1 MAGHL
6 VLWVL
11 LPVVAYLLAA
21 AWHRRFKQYANFPQL
36 RPSFIWGHMKTIR
49 EFTVKNNDRPGLHI
63 DWILRDMVKAAGNPS
78 VLFVDTR
85 PASYAMAVISSH
97 EVAEQL
103 SRATKQYPWSAPKSP
118 TIAELVNLVGHQSIL
133 SKQREEWKSLRKQYN
148 PGFAPRHLMTLLPC
162 IIDKTEIFLGRL
174 DKLCENGESFPLTDL
189 IISLTFDIIG
199 AVTMGIDFDAQH
211 PNSSRQGEFIRA
223 YDQLVQ
229 TFQGR
234 SNALPWWCYPRLSLK
249 RFILGKKVDSLLE
262 LMIRQKHSEEQPQEK
277 RSVLSLSLQGHD
289 ELDEQLLTQTI
300 DQVKTFLFAG
310 HDTTSILLAWAFYF
324 LHRHPEAQKA
334 LVSELDTLFGP
345 ESGASFELLKQKL
358 LGPGGDELLNNMT
371 YTTAVIK
378 ETLRLCPPAGTARMA
393 PPGSNFVVRTP
404 EGQELCLDGMILY
417 NCATIIQR
425 DPQVF
430 GDTADEFMPERWL
443 GDKSGIMSTSND
455 GDSSIEEG
463 RRFPASAW
471 RPFERGPRNCIG
483 QDLATIEARVIIAF
497 VARTYDFTKVGLGEL
512 KRDEKGAFII
522 EQAGKY
528 RVKSKEMYNTQQ
540 VTAKPVDGMLM
551 TVKRK

>member
-1 MAGHL
+1 
-6 VLWVL
+6 
-11 LPVVAYLLAA
+11 
-21 AWHRRFKQYANFPQL
+21 
-36 RPSFIWGHMKTIR
+36 
-49 EFTVKNNDRPGLHI
+49 
-63 DWILRDMVKAAGNPS
+63 
-78 VLFVDTR
+78 
-85 PASYAMAVISSH
+85 
-97 EVAEQL
+97 
-103 SRATKQYPWSAPKSP
+103 
-118 TIAELVNLVGHQSIL
+118 
-133 SKQREEWKSLRKQYN
+133 
-148 PGFAPRHLMTLLPC
+148 MTLLPC
-162 IIDKTEIFLGRL
+162 IIDKTEIFLKRL
-174 DKLCENGESFPLTDL
+174 NGLSESGNSFPLTDL

-199 AVTMGIDFDAQH
+199 AVTMGIDFDAQV
-211 PNSSRQGEFIRA
+211 PESSRQGEFIRV
-223 YDQLVQ
+223 YDQLVH

-234 SNALPWWCYPRLSLK
+234 SNVLPWWCHPKLTFRRYT
-249 RFILGKKVDSLLE
+249 LGKKVDSLLE
-262 LMIRQKHSEEQPQEK
+262 QMIRQKHSEEQPQEK

-289 ELDEQLLTQTI
+289 RLDDQLLAQTI

-324 LHRHPEAQKA
+324 LHRHPKAHKA

-345 ESGASFELLKQKL
+345 ESAGNFGLLKQKL

-393 PPGSNFVVRTP
+393 PPGSNLVVRTP
-404 EGQELCLDGMILY
+404 EGQELCVDGMILY

-425 DPQVF
+425 DRQVF

-443 GDKSGIMSTSND
+443 GDKSGIMSSSND

-497 VARTYDFTKVGLGEL
+497 VARAYDFTKVGLGEL
-512 KRDEKGAFII
+512 ERDEKGSFVA
-522 EQAGKY
+522 EPTGKY
-528 RVKSKEMYNTQQ
+528 RLKGNEMYN
-540 VTAKPVDGMLM
+540 VSRLVSASS
-551 TVKRK
+551 R